1 MSNISQPYSNNDSE
15 SSRQAESLLLVE
27 QHAPL
32 VKRIAYHLLARLPDS
47 VQVDDLIQSGLE
59 GLLEAAG
66 NYDVSKGAS
75 FETFAGI
82 RIRGAMLDEMRR
94 GDWSP
99 RSLHRNA
106 RRLAEESLKLERE
119 LGRVA
124 TDTEVAQAMD
134 ISLEEYRDMARN
146 SMSARLCSFDE
157 VIGVAN
163 ADGGTDE
170 GLTRSALYADTAD
183 GPEQLIA
190 SDDQRLQVA
199 DAIKSLPERDQLLLS
214 LYYQEELNLKEI
226 GLVLGVSESRVSQL
240 HSQATLKLRSK
251 LLD

>member
-1 MSNISQPYSNNDSE
+1 MSNTTEPYSDSE
-15 SSRQAESLLLVE
+15 SSRQAQSLLLVE
-27 QHAPL
+27 QHAPM

-106 RRLAEESLKLERE
+106 RRLAEECLKLERK
-119 LGRVA
+119 LGRSA
-124 TDTEVAQAMD
+124 TDSEVAQAMD
-134 ISLEEYRDMARN
+134 ISLEDYRDMARN
-146 SMSARLCSFDE
+146 TMSARLCSFDE
-157 VIGVAN
+157 VITGPN
-163 ADGGTDE
+163 ADSGNGE
-170 GLTRSALYADTAD
+170 SLTRSALYADTAD
-183 GPEQLIA
+183 GPERLLEN
-190 SDDQRLQVA
+190 DDQRLQIA
-199 DAIKSLPERDQLLLS
+199 EAIKSLPERDQLLLS

-240 HSQATLKLRSK
+240 HSQAALKLRSK